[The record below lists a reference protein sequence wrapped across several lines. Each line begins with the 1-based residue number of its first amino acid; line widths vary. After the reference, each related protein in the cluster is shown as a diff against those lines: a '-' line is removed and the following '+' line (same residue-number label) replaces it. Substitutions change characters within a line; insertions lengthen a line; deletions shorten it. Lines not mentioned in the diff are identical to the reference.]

1 LSKIWWESR
10 LIEEVLSYI
19 KKKGSNFS
27 FYQIKKD
34 LDLSEGQLDI
44 IKLQLLQLGFIE
56 EIKHYKGEDE
66 LNPVICRS
74 CPQKEN
80 CIEKDPLSIK
90 LYRLTSKAF
99 TDHNSP

>member
-1 LSKIWWESR
+1 M
-10 LIEEVLSYI
+10 IEEVISYI
-19 KKKGSNFS
+19 KQKGSNFS
-27 FYQIKKD
+27 FYQIKRD
-34 LDLSEGQLDI
+34 LDLSDGQLDI
-44 IKLQLLQLGFIE
+44 IKLQLLQLGVIE

-99 TDHNSP
+99 THHNSP

>member
-1 LSKIWWESR
+1 MNRRWESR
-10 LIEEVLSYI
+10 LIEDILFYI
-19 KKKGSNFS
+19 KEKGGNFS

-34 LDLSEGQLDI
+34 LNLSEGQLDI

-56 EIKHYKGEDE
+56 EIKHYIGEDE
-66 LNPVICRS
+66 LNPVICRD

-99 TDHNSP
+99 SLPSSS

>member
-1 LSKIWWESR
+1 M
-10 LIEEVLSYI
+10 IEKVIIYI
-19 KKKGSNFS
+19 KEKGNNFS
-27 FYQIKKD
+27 FYQLAKD

-56 EIKHYKGEDE
+56 EISHYEGENE
-66 LNPVICRS
+66 LKPVTCRD
-74 CPQKEN
+74 CPQRKF

-99 TDHNSP
+99 DYE